1 VPDAIRHGADETDKL
16 LSNLSQGVCMSVA
29 RITEIS
35 ATSEKSFE
43 DAIQQ
48 GIQRATATL
57 RNVKG
62 AWIKEQE
69 IQVEGNRITAYKVI
83 MKITFILE

>member
-1 VPDAIRHGADETDKL
+1 
-16 LSNLSQGVCMSVA
+16 MSVA

-35 ATSEKSFE
+35 ASSSKSFE
-43 DAIQQ
+43 DAVQQ

-57 RNVKG
+57 RNVRS

-69 IQVEGNRITAYKVI
+69 VQVENNRISSYKVT
-83 MKITFILE
+83 MKITFVLEDAAKP